1 MRKCFSWR
9 GGCDTPDTMGILI
22 WSEIFTH
29 DFANGEKVAI
39 ILMDT
44 QGSFDCNSSVRDCST
59 IFAMSAMLSS
69 VLCYNLMHNI
79 REDDLQYL
87 QLFTEYG
94 RLLLNDAP
102 QAHEEPFQVLLFLVR
117 DWQFAYQYKFG
128 YNGGDEVVAKR
139 LEKNPKQTED
149 MKMLRDQLKSS
160 FKHIRGFLMPYP
172 GDAVTQDQDYG
183 GQMSLIATQFKDAL
197 KELVPNIFAPEN
209 LIIKKIN
216 GQYVRAKDF
225 VHYLK
230 SYATIF
236 NGKDLPEPKSIYEVS
251 QSSIYEPSLSKAK

>member
-1 MRKCFSWR
+1 
-9 GGCDTPDTMGILI
+9 
-22 WSEIFTH
+22 
-29 DFANGEKVAI
+29 
-39 ILMDT
+39 
-44 QGSFDCNSSVRDCST
+44 
-59 IFAMSAMLSS
+59 
-69 VLCYNLMHNI
+69 
-79 REDDLQYL
+79 
-87 QLFTEYG
+87 
-94 RLLLNDAP
+94 
-102 QAHEEPFQVLLFLVR
+102 
-117 DWQFAYQYKFG
+117 
-128 YNGGDEVVAKR
+128 
-139 LEKNPKQTED
+139 
-149 MKMLRDQLKSS
+149 MKMLRDRLKSS

-197 KELVPNIFAPEN
+197 KELVPNIFAPKN

-251 QSSIYEPSLSKAK
+251 QSSLCEPSLSKAK